1 MKWDIHSQE
10 YRPVVFQDKS
20 AGVAFLTRSTIATKQ
35 TITWTDGNEYP
46 LHNVDISSASHPF
59 YTGKQRFV
67 DAAGRIERFRR
78 KFGTDYTQK
87 QSNKKAKKQA
97 AAAEKPAETQEW
109 DEE

>member
-20 AGVAFLTRSTIATKQ
+20 AGVAFLTRSTIKTKQ

-78 KFGTDYTQK
+78 KFGTDYTQPK
-87 QSNKKAKKQA
+87 KKAKQA
-97 AAAEKPAETQEW
+97 PAEKPAETQEW
-109 DEE
+109 DED